1 MGTDVKLGRA
11 LEGVQRGLSL
21 TVTDDDTRRFVGY
34 VVGLQALLAAPDA
47 VIDAIRVL
55 YDQVLELDPD
65 VGHILAALHPL
76 G

>member
-1 MGTDVKLGRA
+1 MQLERA

-21 TVTDDDTRRFVGY
+21 TITDDDTRRFVGY

-47 VIDAIRVL
+47 VIDAIRMP
-55 YDQVLELDPD
+55 YDKVLELDPEAGY
-65 VGHILAALHPL
+65 VLAALHPL